1 MTIEF
6 WPTRLLK
13 PRQKRERAPRKP
25 KPRRPRLPI
34 TAGKAR
40 QMLSAAIICG
50 DHDLASWIDGAVM
63 AERVLPTP
71 KPDDLVALKQ
81 RLDDVMAPLDE
92 GERSSIPSK

>member
-1 MTIEF
+1 MTIEY

-13 PRQKRERAPRKP
+13 PRQRRERAPRKP

-50 DHDLASWIDGAVM
+50 DHELASWIDRAVM
-63 AERVLPTP
+63 AGLVLPTP
-71 KPDDLVALKQ
+71 QPEDLQALRQ
-81 RLDDVMAPLDE
+81 RLDDVMAPLDASAPAVPV
-92 GERSSIPSK
+92 R